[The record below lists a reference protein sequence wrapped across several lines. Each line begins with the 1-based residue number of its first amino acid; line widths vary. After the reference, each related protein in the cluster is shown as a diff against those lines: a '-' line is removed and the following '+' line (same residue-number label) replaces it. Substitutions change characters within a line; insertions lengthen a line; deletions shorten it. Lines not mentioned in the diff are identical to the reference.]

1 MLQFDLTITCPTAP
15 TETQTAVLFTDPS
28 GTVVD
33 DNAGGAALAG
43 ATVTLLDA
51 NGAPIPA
58 GDPRLSPA
66 TSANPETSDARGAW
80 GWDVAPGT
88 YVVSRDEDRAAA
100 RRRVAR

>member
-1 MLQFDLTITCPTAP
+1 M
-15 TETQTAVLFTDPS
+15 LFTDPS

-33 DNAGGAALAG
+33 DDAGGAALAG

-51 NGAPIPA
+51 NGNAIPA

-80 GWDVAPGT
+80 AWDVAPGT
-88 YVVSRDEDRAAA
+88 YSV
-100 RRRVAR
+100 